1 MGNHTPTPTCRAPDA
16 PTTHFHSLLTH
27 ITHSTQSLA
36 TLHKQTQSELSL
48 LAAYFSSANS
58 TLAALK
64 PLAHPSN
71 PDAVSRAAAVEARR
85 KKWAEMEAMEE
96 WKRKVEAVAENVR
109 RREEVEG
116 RLRGMLREIGEVM
129 VEREVLEGIGEG
141 VDAVL

>member
-1 MGNHTPTPTCRAPDA
+1 
-16 PTTHFHSLLTH
+16 
-27 ITHSTQSLA
+27 
-36 TLHKQTQSELSL
+36 
-48 LAAYFSSANS
+48 
-58 TLAALK
+58 
-64 PLAHPSN
+64 
-71 PDAVSRAAAVEARR
+71 
-85 KKWAEMEAMEE
+85 MEE